1 MLCGM
6 VLLRLKCEDATTTGF
21 LSLHYVSTQKGVTP
35 GHHNALW
42 FVTGLSSV
50 GIIFV
55 SCAISTS
62 TTGPDIDKI
71 HCLKQGQPCEEGRSV
86 LEEELK
92 KADAVQEV
100 EEDDRDPFGSE
111 EDEDEE
117 CINEFWIEEDGND
130 QEDPPADR
138 ADESA
143 EDGNSSEEDS
153 DN

>member
-1 MLCGM
+1 M
-6 VLLRLKCEDATTTGF
+6 
-21 LSLHYVSTQKGVTP
+21 
-35 GHHNALW
+35 
-42 FVTGLSSV
+42 
-50 GIIFV
+50 
-55 SCAISTS
+55 
-62 TTGPDIDKI
+62 
-71 HCLKQGQPCEEGRSV
+71 
-86 LEEELK
+86 K